1 MAKNNNNSRM
11 IGLPFFSI
19 DRVVIS
25 WAHKNSTTMI
35 NIEKMGK
42 LLNVSPAKIIAN
54 NEGIPTRFTTTLED
68 LFVVIIVL
76 KQDEKF
82 TGT

>member
-1 MAKNNNNSRM
+1 M

-25 WAHKNSTTMI
+25 WAPKNSTTTI
-35 NIEKMGK
+35 KTEKMGK
-42 LLNVSPAKIIAN
+42 LINVSPAKIIAN
-54 NEGIPTRFTTTLED
+54 KEGIPIRFTSTLED

-76 KQDEKF
+76 KLDEKF